1 MPKLWAIRHLPFL
14 SCPAHFCLPL
24 TSAPLYCRSVSLKRC
39 CPKAPQASVLLGLR
53 TTDSPGYRGATVMTQ
68 GSCGALGKDIV
79 FEPKDKQ
86 F

>member
-1 MPKLWAIRHLPFL
+1 MPKLWAVRQLPFL
-14 SCPAHFCLPL
+14 SCPAHTCLPL

-39 CPKAPQASVLLGLR
+39 CPEAPQASALWGSGQLAPLAM
-53 TTDSPGYRGATVMTQ
+53 GATVMTQ
-68 GSCGALGKDIV
+68 GSCGALGKDVV